1 MPQMLSTRKLVRRAL
16 AIILIA
22 WVLLPIH
29 IPEASAGLFGS
40 PRRGPRSVS
49 GRRRGGGVRS
59 GRLLG
64 GVNPAIPYVISPR
77 HTWLEDDAF
86 TIEWNPVENAS
97 SYTVSVWRWSYARDE
112 RDLLVWQTTTTGT
125 QVVYPGAPNLE
136 LGRYYSVEVVTDTG
150 ASSTADAGDARSG
163 FQLLFSE
170 DLALLQRDR
179 RRIERVDLSAEER
192 AFFLAALYTEERLYH
207 RAIEVLMPL
216 AQANI
221 DDPWIYK
228 ALGDVHSYIGLNQRA
243 LDHYQEALQAASGDG
258 VDEDSETR
266 AIVLTNLGSISATI
280 GRVDDAIAYF
290 QQAQSIYHQQ
300 QRNDTVTRL
309 QQRIELLELQQPSET
324 SRTNV
329 QMPAAQAN

>member
-1 MPQMLSTRKLVRRAL
+1 MPQMLSIRRLVRRTL
-16 AIILIA
+16 AIALIA
-22 WVLLPIH
+22 GVWFPGH

-112 RDLLVWQTTTTGT
+112 RDALVWQTTTTDTRTTYAGE
-125 QVVYPGAPNLE
+125 PDLE
-136 LGRYYSVEVVTDTG
+136 LGRHYSIEVVTDTG

-163 FQLLFSE
+163 FQLLFAE
-170 DLALLQRDR
+170 DLELLRRDR
-179 RRIERVDLSAEER
+179 RHIERLDIPVAEK
-192 AFFLAALYTEERLYH
+192 AFYLAALYTEERLYH
-207 RAIEVLMPL
+207 RAIAVLMPL
-216 AQANI
+216 AQSNTS
-221 DDPWIYK
+221 DPWIHK

-243 LDHYQEALQAASGDG
+243 LDHYQEALRIARGGGA
-258 VDEDSETR
+258 DENDETR
-266 AIVLTNLGSISATI
+266 AIVLTSLGSVSATI
-280 GRVDDAIAYF
+280 NRVEDAIAYF
-290 QQAQSIYHQQ
+290 QQAQRIYRQQ
-300 QRNDTVTRL
+300 PENDNVARL
-309 QQRIELLELQQPSET
+309 QQRIELLEFLQHPPET
-324 SRTNV
+324 SSTNL
-329 QMPAAQAN
+329 